1 MSDADHAPVGAE
13 QLPVGRGDGAA
24 GDDAMLAQ
32 LAELERAREQA
43 VLYARDLSR
52 AYHAE
57 RERSR
62 ELVAALQELQRAHA
76 QLNQAHNELKRTYD
90 MTLRALVTALDVRDS
105 ETEGHSERVVAY
117 ALALAREMGLSGEFL
132 EHLERGA
139 LLHDIGKIG
148 VPDAILC
155 KPGPL
160 TEEEWGIMRRH
171 PELGYQM
178 LAGIPFLEEARTIV
192 LHHQE
197 RYDGRGY
204 PQGLRGEEIHLG
216 ARIFAVIDSFD
227 ALTHDR
233 RYRRAVSDDEAATEI
248 ERCSGTQFDPQVVQ
262 AFLRIYR
269 KLRTLPVQRWVQHR
283 PNQAG

>member
-1 MSDADHAPVGAE
+1 MSDARLARDEAGLPGFGE
-13 QLPVGRGDGAA
+13 TDGQLQHDTVA
-24 GDDAMLAQ
+24 AQ

-62 ELVAALQELQRAHA
+62 ELVAALRELQHAHA
-76 QLNQAHNELKRTYD
+76 QLNQAHDELKRTYD

-117 ALALAREMGLSGEFL
+117 ALALAKEMGCSGEFL

-160 TEEEWGIMRRH
+160 TEEEWVIMRRH
-171 PELGYQM
+171 PVLGYQM

-197 RYDGRGY
+197 HYDGRGY

-216 ARIFAVIDSFD
+216 ARIFAVIDAFD
-227 ALTHDR
+227 ALTHGR
-233 RYRRAVSDDEAATEI
+233 RYRPAVSDDEAAAEI
-248 ERCSGTQFDPQVVQ
+248 ARCSGTQFDPQVVQ
-262 AFLRIYR
+262 VFLRIYR
-269 KLRTLPVQRWVQHR
+269 KLRTLPVQRWVQR
-283 PNQAG
+283 QPDPAS